1 MTVGSERIFLN
12 SKWDLQTQYLKVL
25 YDYHLLIHIEV
36 QPLKTLSPIVVLQT
50 VLFIAWLYRS
60 YKFTNSTRPV
70 HVWCQIP
77 NLNQNLS
84 NIILHGIIYLF
95 TYDQYFRLD
104 ISTCDDHEGTFRA

>member
-1 MTVGSERIFLN
+1 MTVDSERIFLN
-12 SKWDLQTQYLKVL
+12 SKWDLQNSEPQGFVR
-25 YDYHLLIHIEV
+25 LLSSYSHWSLT
-36 QPLKTLSPIVVLQT
+36 LKTLSPIGVLQT

-84 NIILHGIIYLF
+84 NIILHGIIYIF

-104 ISTCDDHEGTFRA
+104 MSICDDHEGTFRA